1 MSLLPRTACFCIALA
16 ACLFPLAA
24 ESNSPP
30 PDKMLFARMQDSSG
44 ASAGLVAV
52 TAAAKGGV
60 LVSVDLRGLPPGW
73 RALHIHARGDCSDH
87 ADHFAKAGGHAAAEG
102 QAHGFLNP
110 DGPHAGDL
118 PNIWV
123 HADGTAKAQFYST
136 LIAFDA
142 LTDED
147 GSAVMVHAEAD
158 DYRSQP
164 AGSAGMRLSCGVIGA
179 E

>member
-1 MSLLPRTACFCIALA
+1 MSRLPRTACFCIALA
-16 ACLFPLAA
+16 VCLFPVGAQ
-24 ESNSPP
+24 SNSPP
-30 PDKMLFARMQDSSG
+30 PDRMLFARMQDSSG
-44 ASAGLVAV
+44 AAAGLVAV

-60 LVSVDLRGLPPGW
+60 LVSVDLHGLPPGW
-73 RALHIHARGDCSDH
+73 RALHIHGRGDCSDH
-87 ADHFAKAGGHAAAEG
+87 ADHFMKAGGHAAAEG

-123 HADGTAKAQFYST
+123 NADGTAKAQFYSN
-136 LIAFDA
+136 LITFDA

-147 GSAVMVHAEAD
+147 GSAFMVHAEAD

-164 AGSAGMRLSCGVIGA
+164 AGNAGTRLSCGVIDA
-179 E
+179 K